1 MKYSLLNKMILALF
15 LKTLFLS
22 YCSRPSQIETELR
35 EILNTPLEIELFEAV
50 LYNDTVSP
58 FQQFRNKY
66 DFITV
71 VYLQDGCNPCYPK
84 FVEWHQKMEEMN
96 EIKGHTI
103 LFVIQTQEY
112 EDFISKVRQIGK
124 EINEKYYVVIDP
136 DHKFFTSNNHIPDWI
151 INSSIL
157 IDRENKIKMVGAPWL
172 NEDMKEL
179 FYKTM
184 DNQ

>member
-1 MKYSLLNKMILALF
+1 M
-15 LKTLFLS
+15 
-22 YCSRPSQIETELR
+22 ELR
-35 EILNTPLEIELFEAV
+35 EVINAQINIEMFQVVQLRNSNISMQQLRLNYTNMSI
-50 LYNDTVSP
+50 
-58 FQQFRNKY
+58 
-66 DFITV
+66 